1 VESFLYQ
8 LLDTAGIKPN
18 PEHFK
23 QGVKVSFGKY
33 RAASS
38 LFVFFKVAEA
48 AHEKRTKTTI
58 DNFVTV

>member
-8 LLDTAGIKPN
+8 LLEDLAGIKPN

-23 QGVKVSFGKY
+23 QSEGVLWEY

-38 LFVFFKVAEA
+38 LFVF
-48 AHEKRTKTTI
+48 
-58 DNFVTV
+58 